1 MKANLNPHQR
11 AIIGLRVLSTAILLL
26 SFALLQA
33 CKKDETD
40 TAALVTVQA
49 ERPEVGEISEH
60 IAADA
65 TLSPVAQAAISPKI
79 TAPVRKFYVQRGSRV
94 KAGQLLAELEN
105 RDLNAQALDNKGQYA
120 AAQASF
126 EMQTKAQLP
135 EDYHKAELDVAQA
148 KAQLDLQKQI
158 VAARRKLLAEG
169 AIAGR
174 DYDTA
179 AAGLVQAQATFDV
192 AQNHLD
198 SLKAV
203 SRAASLQQAEGQL
216 SSAKGK
222 YLAAEAQVSYS
233 EVRSPISGIVTD
245 RPLFPGE
252 TVNSGST
259 LVTVMD
265 TSALYAKVHL
275 SQSVAQRLKVGD
287 EASVDVPGTDEPV
300 PAKIFLVSP
309 ALDPGSTTVEV
320 WLRIDNR
327 GGKYKAG
334 TPVTTSITGRTVAKA
349 VKVPLSAVLTA
360 VDGSKSVLVVGTDSL
375 AHKKTVQ
382 LGISDGEDVQVTQG
396 LDGSETVITTGSY
409 GLDDRTKVKVGKAT
423 EDENQGGDKKDV
435 NKKDEDKKDD
445 SKTGGE
451 AK

>member
-1 MKANLNPHQR
+1 
-11 AIIGLRVLSTAILLL
+11 VTATVILVI
-26 SFALLQA
+26 SVAFLQA
-33 CKKDETD
+33 CKKDETAA
-40 TAALVTVQA
+40 AALVTVQA
-49 ERPEVGEISEH
+49 ERPEIGEISEH

-79 TAPVRKFYVQRGSRV
+79 TAPVRRFYVQRGSRV

-105 RDLNAQALDNKGQYA
+105 RDLTAQALDNKGQYT

-126 EMQTKAQLP
+126 EMQTKAQVP

-148 KAQLDLQKQI
+148 KAQLELQRQI
-158 VAARRKLLAEG
+158 VAARQKLFAEG

-179 AAGLVQAQATFDV
+179 AAALVQAQATFDV

-252 TVNSGST
+252 TANSGST
-259 LVTVMD
+259 LITVMD
-265 TSALYAKVHL
+265 TSSLYAKVHL
-275 SQSVAQRLKVGD
+275 SQSLAQRLKVGD
-287 EASVDVPGTDEPV
+287 AASVAIPGTDEPV

-320 WLRIDNR
+320 WLRVDNR
-327 GGKYKAG
+327 AGKYKAG
-334 TPVTTSITGRTVAKA
+334 TPVTTSIKGRTVAKA
-349 VKVPLSAVLTA
+349 VKVPLAAVLTA
-360 VDGSKSVLVVGTDSL
+360 VDGSTSVMVVGSDGA

-382 LGISDGEDVQVTQG
+382 IGINDGEDVQVTQG

-409 GLDDRTKVKVGKAT
+409 GLDDGTKVKVGKAA
-423 EDENQGGDKKDV
+423 EDDNPGEGKEEKKGGKKNDDKKDGSNV
-435 NKKDEDKKDD
+435 
-445 SKTGGE
+445 GAE